1 MIRLSL
7 SQRKRIKVRGYDA
20 ALALSLAA
28 EFWHRGVR
36 CFRCDFPPHGKA
48 IARQNQKSG
57 SAFHHCD
64 LHSGAGVR
72 DRVDDRA
79 QTVYA
84 VFADRLARAMLR
96 RHDYSSDRSRIS
108 EFRDRR
114 RAHAWQTMEPA
125 SAGLRTS

>member
-1 MIRLSL
+1 MMPRWLYLWPLNFVIVGFVVFAS
-7 SQRKRIKVRGYDA
+7 I
-20 ALALSLAA
+20 
-28 EFWHRGVR
+28 F
-36 CFRCDFPPHGKA
+36 FPHGKA

-84 VFADRLARAMLR
+84 VFADRLARAILR

-108 EFRDRR
+108 QFRDRR

-125 SAGLRTS
+125 SARPRTS